1 MRVTA
6 ILLALTAIARPALA
20 QTEDQLRAFFEGKS
34 VVAKIEM
41 PGTEAGVDVYPGTA
55 QPIEFPNLAKRLKQ
69 FGTAVHRG
77 DQVLV
82 TKVKVKKDMIEFQLG
97 GGGYGTFGDDASP
110 HVSVPLAP
118 KTAREKNL
126 EKDLEAATDPGQ
138 RRRIREEL
146 DRLRSQRERDNAR
159 NQARAAEASQ
169 IKEANIRQRR
179 AEGGSRFNIRYKPA
193 VPAEALTPD
202 GLMQAL
208 DAYLDFSEQSVAA
221 EPPPPPPMEAPRD
234 ELRKGLTVE
243 EVDQLLGRPESIA
256 RHREGTLEVSTSTY
270 YARGRTITTEFV
282 EGVLIRFTISSRR

>member
-6 ILLALTAIARPALA
+6 VLLVLAAIARPALA
-20 QTEDQLRAFFEGKS
+20 QSEEELRAFFEGKS
-34 VVAKIEM
+34 VVVKIEM
-41 PGTEAGVDVYPGTA
+41 PGTEAGVDVYPGAA
-55 QPIEFPNLAKRLKQ
+55 QPIVFPDLAKRLKT

-77 DQVLV
+77 DQALV
-82 TKVKVKKDMIEFQLG
+82 TKVKVKKDLIEFQLG

-110 HVSVPLAP
+110 HVNVPSAP

-146 DRLRSQRERDNAR
+146 DRLRSQRERENAR

-208 DAYLDFSEQSVAA
+208 ADYVDFSGQSVAV
-221 EPPPPPPMEAPRD
+221 EPPPVEAPRD
-234 ELRKGLTVE
+234 DLRKGLTVE
-243 EVDQLLGRPESIA
+243 EVDVLLGRPESIT
-256 RHREGTLEVSTSTY
+256 RRREGTLEVSTSIY
-270 YARGRTITTEFV
+270 HVRGRTVTAEFV
-282 EGVLIRFTISSRR
+282 EDVLIRFTISSRR